1 MKKSFEYFRANPSGN
16 ITGFVISPVYP
27 GYRRAYAKELIK
39 RDPSV
44 EQVGFI
50 SPSYD
55 AAPLRME
62 MMGSEFCG
70 NATRAYGL
78 YSASFYE
85 TKGDVKIEVYVSGVD
100 HPVSVIVN
108 QEEKTAYLKVQKP
121 EQITELKIEDE
132 KYPVVVLSGIV
143 HLVAKDK
150 TEDQEFVQKALNL
163 LKNEFTS
170 EAYGVIFLDT
180 NENSIIPYV
189 NVPSTETLIREG
201 SCASGSTAAT
211 YILNEKEDPEFEA
224 IIKNPD
230 GELEVF
236 ADFTDGIEYII
247 GGKVELGEIEKVTI
261 EIPPDEVKRV
271 SIEHKKEL
279 ESINKMKESN
289 EE

>member
-16 ITGFVISPVYP
+16 ITGFVVSPVYP

-55 AAPLRME
+55 GAPLRME

-78 YSASFYE
+78 YSATFYE
-85 TKGDVKIEVYVSGVD
+85 TQGDVKIEVYVSGAEK
-100 HPVSVIVN
+100 PVEVIVN
-108 QEEKTAYLKVQKP
+108 KEDQTAYLKVQKP
-121 EQITELKIEDE
+121 EQIIEVTVEGE
-132 KYPVVVLSGIV
+132 KYPVVVFAGIV

-150 TEDQEFVQKALNL
+150 NEDQEFVQKALTR
-163 LKNEFTS
+163 LKEEFKS

-180 NENSIIPYV
+180 NSSSIVPYV
-189 NVPSTETLIREG
+189 NVPEAETLVREG

-211 YILNEKEDPEFEA
+211 YILNENEDPEFEA
-224 IIKNPD
+224 IIKNPQ

-236 ADFTDGIEYII
+236 ADFTNGVEYII

-261 EIPPDEVKRV
+261 DIPQEEVKRV
-271 SIEHKKEL
+271 KIEHQKEI
-279 ESINKMKESN
+279 ETINQT
-289 EE
+289 EEQ

>member
-16 ITGFVISPVYP
+16 ITGFVVSPVYP

-55 AAPLRME
+55 GAPLRME

-78 YSASFYE
+78 YSATFYE
-85 TKGDVKIEVYVSGVD
+85 TQGDVKIEVYVSGAEK
-100 HPVSVIVN
+100 PVEVIVN
-108 QEEKTAYLKVQKP
+108 KEDQTAYLKVQKP
-121 EQITELKIEDE
+121 EQITEVTVEGE
-132 KYPVVVLSGIV
+132 KYPVVVFAGIV

-150 TEDQEFVQKALNL
+150 TEDQEFVQKALTV
-163 LKNEFTS
+163 LKEEFKS

-180 NENSIIPYV
+180 NTSSIVPYV
-189 NVPSTETLIREG
+189 NVPEAEILVREG

-211 YILNEKEDPEFEA
+211 YILNENEDPEFEA
-224 IIKNPD
+224 IIKNPE

-236 ADFTDGIEYII
+236 ADFTNGVEYII

-261 EIPPDEVKRV
+261 DIPQEEVKRV
-271 SIEHKKEL
+271 KIEHQKEI
-279 ESINKMKESN
+279 ETMNQT
-289 EE
+289 EEQ